1 MNNVNKTIKFL
12 LWIVMSMCFFLMGET
27 RAALINLS
35 NTEILYPKYSAAK
48 SWSNALYPHMTRDNR
63 SISTAPITIT
73 ATLDSTLVLNLLTS
87 NPGARSGWVLDI
99 ITAATPI
106 NDPNYGL
113 LWKYNDTWGFVIKI
127 NDQAVNGTSII
138 GNPLSSTQNTLT
150 AKVQVIAVQLQEPST
165 NPDAW
170 KDLPEFSFK
179 LAATANIATV
189 LDTGILGTSKAYQFV
204 VQKLPRSFDL
214 YGQLG
219 TWDDGKGV
227 AYVSQCYKDK
237 QSNKYQPIT
246 GANQAISL
254 EDIHTNE
261 FNVSGESDVYATF
274 TLSANNCGALN
285 DDQTALWRNDIQK
298 VYVTFSD
305 QSQHGID
312 NDTTILKHDGSAS
325 GIGLRIYPEGNPNPV
340 RYTPN
345 NTRVMGFPEMN
356 MAEGQLKADGR
367 ATEMNYTLGTPQTN
381 NGGIVQIGS
390 ATKTFRVRY
399 VKIPGETVQPGTV
412 AGKVTFTFS
421 YQ

>member
-1 MNNVNKTIKFL
+1 MNNVNKTLKFL

-35 NTEILYPKYSAAK
+35 NTTTLYPKYSAAK
-48 SWSNALYPHMTRDNR
+48 SWSKALHPHMTRDNR

-73 ATLDSTLVLNLLTS
+73 ATLDSALVISLLST
-87 NPGARSGWVLDI
+87 NPGARSGWILDVN
-99 ITAATPI
+99 TAATPI

-138 GNPLSSTQNTLT
+138 GDPLSSTQNTLT

-165 NPDAW
+165 NPDSW

-189 LDTGILGTSKAYQFV
+189 LDTGILGTTTAYQFT
-204 VQKLPRSFDL
+204 VQQLPDSFDL
-214 YGQLG
+214 YRQSG
-219 TWDDGKGV
+219 TWDGGGV

-274 TLSANNCGALN
+274 TLSVNNCGALN
-285 DDQTALWRNDIQK
+285 DAKTEIWRNDIQK

-305 QSQHGID
+305 QSQHGIG
-312 NDTTILKHDGSAS
+312 NDSTILKHDGSAS
-325 GIGLRIYPEGNPNPV
+325 GVGLRIYPEGNPNPV

-356 MAEGQLKADGR
+356 MAEGQPKADGR
-367 ATEMNYTLGTPQTN
+367 AVEMNYTLGDST
-381 NGGIVQIGS
+381 GDKLHKIGS